1 MYTDASKLTFEF
13 CVYTFHSVS
22 VILAY
27 ILDILN
33 FLGIFF
39 FTKGIAFICIF
50 ESNISF

>member
-1 MYTDASKLTFEF
+1 MYTDARNLTFEF

-39 FTKGIAFICIF
+39 TEGIAFICIF